1 MRQIFHIPIGIT
13 QYTKEFYFQT
23 GIHFPTVK
31 KLISYYSKNS
41 IQHGEISFKLRK
53 GVTVDFKY
61 HLRDVDRWI
70 IKPEDILIKPEAIDK
85 GRFGSIYRGVL
96 YGEKDVAVKTIK
108 TPSDNISESVDSPAD
123 ALNTSLT
130 AIKSWEEE
138 IEAIKIL
145 QHENIVL
152 LYGLV

>member
-13 QYTKEFYFQT
+13 QYTKEFFFQS

-41 IQHGEISFKLRK
+41 IQHGDISFKLRK
-53 GVTVDFKY
+53 GVTVDFKF
-61 HLRDVDRWI
+61 HLRNVDRWI
-70 IKPEDILIKPEAIDK
+70 IKPEDILIKPKAIDE
-85 GRFGSIYRGVL
+85 GRFGSIFRGVL
-96 YGEKDVAVKTIK
+96 YGEKDVAVKAIK
-108 TPSDNISESVDSPAD
+108 SPSDNISENPDSSAD
-123 ALNTSLT
+123 AFNTSLT
-130 AIKSWEEE
+130 SIRSWEDE

-152 LYGLV
+152 LHG